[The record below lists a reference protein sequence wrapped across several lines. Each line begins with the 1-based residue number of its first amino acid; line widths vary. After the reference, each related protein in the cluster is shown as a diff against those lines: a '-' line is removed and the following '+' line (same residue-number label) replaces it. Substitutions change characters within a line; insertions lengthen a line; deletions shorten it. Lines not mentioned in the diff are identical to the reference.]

1 MIRWNRGAATHA
13 CSAFRSP
20 RRGRRDLQ
28 FPSLLGGGR
37 ARRKEAASSL
47 RPGPAPAPAPT
58 LTLVD
63 GLKSAR
69 EVTVL
74 AITVHFTPERRHR
87 NPPAAAARHLGRDAG
102 EGAGRPLPRK
112 RISEVAKRGRKPV
125 VAKRFGVGSALI
137 LESGAEIVISA
148 VLARN
153 LLG

>member
-13 CSAFRSP
+13 CPAFRPPCS
-20 RRGRRDLQ
+20 GRRDLQ

-87 NPPAAAARHLGRDAG
+87 NPPAAAARHLGGDAG
-102 EGAGRPLPRK
+102 KGRDDLCPGRGSRRRPSGGGSRWLLSV
-112 RISEVAKRGRKPV
+112 SESEALLFLSQGR
-125 VAKRFGVGSALI
+125 RS
-137 LESGAEIVISA
+137 
-148 VLARN
+148 
-153 LLG
+153 